1 MQFFFFYMNLIQILY
16 IHKNVPQGKI
26 HTHFI
31 FIDDGSENKFGGE
44 IEFRSRLEKFISEQ
58 RVDPHDKDSCEWLF
72 YAHVGP
78 LIYRQRLCCTWKYSC
93 VKIYSELFLMHL

>member
-31 FIDDGSENKFGGE
+31 LIDDGSENKFGGE

-58 RVDPHDKDSCEWLF
+58 RVDPDDKDSCEWLF
-72 YAHVGP
+72 
-78 LIYRQRLCCTWKYSC
+78 LCTCWTTNLSSTFMLYME
-93 VKIYSELFLMHL
+93 IFLC